1 MTTLNRDHESTDGEK
16 PFFDHLHDLRTTII
30 QCLAALTIGIL
41 IAVPAAPRLLDML
54 EAPLRKAGKDPDT
67 FLVIFRVVEPFSIT
81 MKITFWGG
89 LILALPFVLYFIA
102 RFVFPGLLARE
113 RKAVLWSLG
122 VGAVLFAAGV
132 TMGYVLTLP
141 VALKVMFR
149 IGEWLGKSPPFIELS
164 NYVSFTLRLLVAFG
178 CAFELPV
185 VVLALG
191 RLKLVAS
198 SQLREKRRHVIV
210 AIMVLAMLLTPS
222 DPYTMILMA
231 LPLAAL
237 YEICIWII
245 WGWERK
251 KV

>member
-1 MTTLNRDHESTDGEK
+1 MTTPDTEPGSSGEEK

-30 QCLAALTIGIL
+30 QCLVAVTIGIL
-41 IAVPAAPRLLDML
+41 VALPAAPRLLDL
-54 EAPLRKAGKDPDT
+54 VEAPLRRAGKDPDT
-67 FLVIFRVVEPFSIT
+67 FLVIFRVVEPFSIS

-102 RFVFPGLLARE
+102 RFVFPGLMERE

-122 VGAVLFAAGV
+122 TGAVLFAAGV
-132 TMGYVLTLP
+132 VTGYVLTLP
-141 VALKVMFR
+141 VALRMMFR
-149 IGEWLGKSPPFIELS
+149 MGEWLGKSPPFIELS
-164 NYVSFTLRLLVAFG
+164 NYVSFSLRLLVAFG

-191 RLKLVAS
+191 RLGVLTS

-210 AIMVLAMLLTPS
+210 GLMILAMLLTPS

-231 LPLAAL
+231 VPLIAL
-237 YEICIWII
+237 FESCIWII
-245 WGWERK
+245 WGWERRK
-251 KV
+251 R